1 MAFYRA
7 DAMGENKADETWVSI
22 PEDEQ
27 TAAGLNFGDKTI
39 RRGFIRKVYSILS
52 LQLIVT
58 GGIIVYF
65 VLLLPQHYHDPQCHE
80 TEIEDYENG
89 DYHYDQLGDKNHSV
103 PSRDEYRN
111 LQERCDKV
119 RFAVSHMWMMW
130 GSAGLAVVVMIPMVC
145 VKTLRVQVP
154 INFILLGLFTLF
166 EGVSLGMIS
175 MLYDVDAV
183 VIAAG
188 ITTGIVL
195 ALTVFA
201 FQTKWDFTAMGGI
214 LVCVL
219 FGLVIFGFVMIF
231 VPYNKYLQ
239 MVYGGAG
246 ALIFSLYLVYDT
258 QMMLGG
264 DHKYSISPED
274 PGSVS
279 RHHQHFPLRAQTGRL
294 GKEQLN
300 TLLSQCLFRFIGLT
314 IKIFISPY
322 KSDVN
327 VNILPTSLLFYLSTY
342 LKMHLSTLACTL
354 VDDKVEGQGHP
365 SKLVQLKTV
374 TVRVRWRVIRSTYA
388 SSYTG

>member
-1 MAFYRA
+1 MV
-7 DAMGENKADETWVSI
+7 ENKADETWVSI

-65 VLLLPQHYHDPQCHE
+65 VFLLPQHYHDPQCHE
-80 TEIEDYENG
+80 HEIEDWEVA
-89 DYHYDQLGDKNHSV
+89 QLVDKNNSDI
-103 PSRDEYRN
+103 SKEEYKTF
-111 LQERCDKV
+111 QEKCDKV
-119 RFAVSHMWMMW
+119 RFALSHMWMMW
-130 GSAGLAVVVMIPMVC
+130 GSAGMAVVVMIPMVC

-195 ALTVFA
+195 ALTVFS

-264 DHKYSISPED
+264 DHKYSISPEEYVFAALALYLD
-274 PGSVS
+274 IINIFLFV
-279 RHHQHFPLRAQTGRL
+279 LRL
-294 GKEQLN
+294 V
-300 TLLSQCLFRFIGLT
+300 GLA
-314 IKIFISPY
+314 
-322 KSDVN
+322 KS
-327 VNILPTSLLFYLSTY
+327 S
-342 LKMHLSTLACTL
+342 
-354 VDDKVEGQGHP
+354 
-365 SKLVQLKTV
+365 
-374 TVRVRWRVIRSTYA
+374 
-388 SSYTG
+388 